1 MVPNIR
7 GLPERL
13 ILHIPSLDAEHQA
26 LARVLDRIAQVAG
39 LLDPDGEYPQGNESP
54 KLADC
59 LGREPQT
66 ICDDEVCEAV
76 LNLLEELEQ
85 LTAAHFTSEESLM
98 ASAGYPELGTH
109 RSEHMLLM
117 AELADFIR
125 EIRDDRKCL
134 QQSHLAALQGWFY
147 GHIALADKA
156 FETFFHA
163 HQEASMTD

>member
-1 MVPNIR
+1 MSNVR
-7 GLPERL
+7 GLPDRL
-13 ILHIPSLDAEHQA
+13 ILHIPSLDAEHLA
-26 LARVLDRIAQVAG
+26 LARVLDRIAQVVG
-39 LLDPDGEYPQGNESP
+39 LLDHAAQSPGTVPP

-66 ICDDEVCEAV
+66 ICEDEVFEAV

-85 LTAAHFTSEESLM
+85 LTTEHFSSEESLM
-98 ASAGYPELGTH
+98 ESTGYPELGTH

-134 QQSHLAALQGWFY
+134 QQCHLVALKGWFF

-156 FETFFHA
+156 FEAFYRA
-163 HQEASMTD
+163 RD